1 MYLLALLIGS
11 HGLEENLLHF
21 CMRRKLD
28 GMAELL
34 LQPRLIEGKVQVLR
48 QKSHDSKTPADIAR
62 KNGMKRICD
71 QMEMM
76 AVRCIIRIYMLI
88 GTITSCSL
96 FHHYRAKV
104 NTKKVRLP
112 IILQ

>member
-1 MYLLALLIGS
+1 M
-11 HGLEENLLHF
+11 EENLLHF

-34 LQPRLIEGKVQVLR
+34 LQPRLINGKEQLLR
-48 QKSHDSKTPADIAR
+48 QKGHDSKTPADIAR

-76 AVRCIIRIYMLI
+76 AVKYNIFSLPAYELHEMVL
-88 GTITSCSL
+88 TFHSL
-96 FHHYRAKV
+96 FHSIGQK
-104 NTKKVRLP
+104 
-112 IILQ
+112 

>member
-1 MYLLALLIGS
+1 MLTVVIGPY
-11 HGLEENLLHF
+11 GLEENLLHF

-34 LQPRLIEGKVQVLR
+34 LQPKLIEGKVRVLQ

-71 QMEMM
+71 QMELM
-76 AVRCIIRIYMLI
+76 AVSNI
-88 GTITSCSL
+88 
-96 FHHYRAKV
+96 
-104 NTKKVRLP
+104 
-112 IILQ
+112 